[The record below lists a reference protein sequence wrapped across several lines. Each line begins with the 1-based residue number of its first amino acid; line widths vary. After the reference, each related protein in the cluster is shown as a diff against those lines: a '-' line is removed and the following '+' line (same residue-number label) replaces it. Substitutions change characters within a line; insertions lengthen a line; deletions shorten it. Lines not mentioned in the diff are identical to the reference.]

1 MPVPKTGGLPLA
13 DVPST
18 QNYTDGERDLET
30 AISISSLDAP
40 PGGTPDDR
48 FVTVPRVPS
57 SRQPPPPRV
66 RRFAVDDVL
75 AEFDDFDEDEDL
87 DSQDIDDGEIED
99 EDGFDYDEDEEA
111 DEEFE
116 DAFAGGDG
124 GPGGL
129 LTQLDCVSASGREP
143 RSRKTAGLRNQSL
156 SNS

>member
-30 AISISSLDAP
+30 AISISSLDAS

-57 SRQPPPPRV
+57 SRQPSPTRA
-66 RRFAVDDVL
+66 RRFAVYDDL
-75 AEFDDFDEDEDL
+75 AEFDDYDE
-87 DSQDIDDGEIED
+87 
-99 EDGFDYDEDEEA
+99 DEDEEA

-124 GPGGL
+124 APA
-129 LTQLDCVSASGREP
+129 DS
-143 RSRKTAGLRNQSL
+143 
-156 SNS
+156 

>member
-18 QNYTDGERDLET
+18 QNYTDGECDLET

-57 SRQPPPPRV
+57 SRQPPPTRV
-66 RRFAVDDVL
+66 RRFAVDDDL
-75 AEFDDFDEDEDL
+75 AEFDDFDDFDEDEDL
-87 DSQDIDDGEIED
+87 DSQDIDDAEIED

-116 DAFAGGDG
+116 EAFADGDG
-124 GPGGL
+124 GPG
-129 LTQLDCVSASGREP
+129 
-143 RSRKTAGLRNQSL
+143 
-156 SNS
+156 